1 MPTTGQQVQFRAG
14 LQAAFDLISSK
25 DLNTI
30 YFITDTQRLFVG
42 ETEYSRPVA
51 HGANLPSG
59 YLPPNSLFVQETG
72 TDRFLFY
79 SKDGA
84 SWERIAYFIPLT
96 EDTYGNESSTTL
108 AFGQSF
114 TIPTIT
120 VDANGQIAE
129 IVNTTITLPEAPAD
143 AEVTVNGSA
152 SGSQNVVTAITR
164 DETNVTQI
172 NVTYGEM
179 VTPAGLQEELADYAP
194 LAGAAFTGAVTV
206 QAPTE
211 DMNPATKQ
219 YVDNLLSA
227 NDAMVFKG
235 TVGGADSGATVT
247 DFSALTDYQVGW
259 TYRVI
264 EAGTYAGVDCEVGD
278 LLIAVADYSDA
289 FDNADWTVAQTNI
302 DGAVISEAALAS
314 GNVVTGAGGQN
325 VQDSGI
331 AAANLVTAAA
341 NLTASQLV
349 VGNGTKGVST
359 LANGTAGQ
367 VLKVGE
373 SGLEWGADNNDNY
386 TYSISSTAAGNVGT
400 ITLTGANGGAT
411 TSTTISPT
419 TSGELTIS
427 AGEGGITIGVGTIDG
442 SKIQGDIAASS
453 VEWTNVQN
461 RPTITVTDSNSIVTG
476 SINLQAGTANI
487 TTTLPDD
494 SDTTYEFS
502 GSASGNVATLT
513 LTPSDGEADEVT
525 ITPAD
530 GELSFAG
537 TANALTLSIVQV
549 AQSKVT
555 GLTTALA
562 GKMNT
567 YTASAA
573 NMIAL
578 TTADGLSVTDSA
590 VAIGAATLNSSP
602 TAKTVATEA
611 AVKTYVDNAVTSA
624 ALTWGSF

>member
-302 DGAVISEAALAS
+302 DGAVISEEDYNTLVAYNQELSKYFAL
-314 GNVVTGAGGQN
+314 
-325 VQDSGI
+325 
-331 AAANLVTAAA
+331 L
-341 NLTASQLV
+341 
-349 VGNGTKGVST
+349 
-359 LANGTAGQ
+359 
-367 VLKVGE
+367 
-373 SGLEWGADNNDNY
+373 
-386 TYSISSTAAGNVGT
+386 
-400 ITLTGANGGAT
+400 
-411 TSTTISPT
+411 
-419 TSGELTIS
+419 
-427 AGEGGITIGVGTIDG
+427 
-442 SKIQGDIAASS
+442 
-453 VEWTNVQN
+453 
-461 RPTITVTDSNSIVTG
+461 
-476 SINLQAGTANI
+476 
-487 TTTLPDD
+487 
-494 SDTTYEFS
+494 
-502 GSASGNVATLT
+502 
-513 LTPSDGEADEVT
+513 
-525 ITPAD
+525 AD
-530 GELSFAG
+530 G
-537 TANALTLSIVQV
+537 TY
-549 AQSKVT
+549 
-555 GLTTALA
+555 
-562 GKMNT
+562 KM
-567 YTASAA
+567 
-573 NMIAL
+573 
-578 TTADGLSVTDSA
+578 
-590 VAIGAATLNSSP
+590 IGDPL
-602 TAKTVATEA
+602 
-611 AVKTYVDNAVTSA
+611 D
-624 ALTWGSF
+624 LQ

>member
-14 LQAAFDLISSK
+14 LQAAFDLIPSK

-51 HGANLPSG
+51 HGTDLPKG
-59 YLPPNSLFVQETG
+59 YLPPNSIFVQETG

-120 VDANGQIAE
+120 VDANGQISE

-206 QAPTE
+206 QAPTK

-247 DFSALTDYQVGW
+247 DFSALTNYQVGW

-264 EAGTYAGVDCEVGD
+264 EAGSYAGVDCEVGD

-331 AAANLVTAAA
+331 AAANLVTATA

-359 LANGTAGQ
+359 LANGAAGQ
-367 VLKVGE
+367 VLKVGD
-373 SGLEWGADNNDNY
+373 SGLEWGTDNNDNY
-386 TYSISSTAAGNVGT
+386 TYSISSTAASNVGT

-442 SKIQGDIAASS
+442 SKIKGDIAASS

-513 LTPSDGEADEVT
+513 LTPSEGEADEVT
-525 ITPAD
+525 ITPAN

-578 TTADGLSVTDSA
+578 TTADGLSVTDST

-602 TAKTVATEA
+602 TAKTVATEV

>member
-14 LQAAFDLISSK
+14 LQAAFDLIPSK

-51 HGANLPSG
+51 HGTDLPEG
-59 YLPPNSLFVQETG
+59 YLPPNSIFVQETG

-120 VDANGQIAE
+120 VDANGQISE

-179 VTPAGLQEELADYAP
+179 VTPAGLQKELADYAP

-206 QAPTE
+206 QAPTQ

-247 DFSALTDYQVGW
+247 DFSALTNYQVGW

-264 EAGTYAGVDCEVGD
+264 EAGSYAGVDCEVGD

-302 DGAVISEAALAS
+302 DGAVISEVALAS

-331 AAANLVTAAA
+331 AAANLVTATA

-359 LANGTAGQ
+359 LANGAAGQ
-367 VLKVGE
+367 VLKVGD
-373 SGLEWGADNNDNY
+373 SGLEWGTDNNDNY
-386 TYSISSTAAGNVGT
+386 TYSISSTAASNVGT

-411 TSTTISPT
+411 TSTTIRPT

-513 LTPSDGEADEVT
+513 LTPSEGEADEVT
-525 ITPAD
+525 ITPAN

-578 TTADGLSVTDSA
+578 TTADGLSVTDST

-602 TAKTVATEA
+602 TAKTVATEV

>member
-14 LQAAFDLISSK
+14 LQAAFNLISTK

-51 HGANLPSG
+51 HGTALPEG
-59 YLPPNSLFVQETG
+59 YLPPNSIFVQETG

-96 EDTYGNESSTTL
+96 EDTYGNEFSTTL

-120 VDANGQIAE
+120 VDANGQISE

-164 DETNVTQI
+164 DKTNVTQI

-206 QAPTE
+206 QAPTQ

-247 DFSALTDYQVGW
+247 DFSALTNYQVGW

-331 AAANLVTAAA
+331 AAANLVTATA

-349 VGNGTKGVST
+349 VGNGAKGVST
-359 LANGTAGQ
+359 LANGAAGQ
-367 VLKVGE
+367 VLKVGD
-373 SGLEWGADNNDNY
+373 SGLEWGTDNNDNY
-386 TYSISSTAAGNVGT
+386 TYSISSTAASNVGT

-411 TSTTISPT
+411 TSTTIRPT

-513 LTPSDGEADEVT
+513 LTPSEGEADEVT
-525 ITPAD
+525 ITPAN

-578 TTADGLSVTDSA
+578 TTADGLSVTDST

-602 TAKTVATEA
+602 TAKTVATEV

>member
-14 LQAAFDLISSK
+14 LQAAFNLIPTK

-51 HGANLPSG
+51 HGTDLPDG
-59 YLPPNSLFVQETG
+59 YLPPNSIFVQETG

-120 VDANGQIAE
+120 VDTNGQISE

-179 VTPAGLQEELADYAP
+179 VTPTGLQEELAEYAP

-247 DFSALTDYQVGW
+247 DFSALTNYQVGW

-264 EAGTYAGVDCEVGD
+264 EAGSYAGVDCEVGD

-302 DGAVISEAALAS
+302 DGAVISEAALAN

-331 AAANLVTAAA
+331 AAANLVTATA

-359 LANGTAGQ
+359 LANGAAGQ
-367 VLKVGE
+367 VLKVSD
-373 SGLEWGADNNDNY
+373 SGLEWGTDNNDNY
-386 TYSISSTAAGNVGT
+386 TYSISSTAASNVGT

-427 AGEGGITIGVGTIDG
+427 AGKGGITIGVGTIDG

-453 VEWTNVQN
+453 VEWANVQN

-513 LTPSDGEADEVT
+513 LTPSEGEADEVT
-525 ITPAD
+525 ITPAN

-555 GLTTALA
+555 GLTAALA

-578 TTADGLSVTDSA
+578 TTADGLSVTDSS

-602 TAKTVATEA
+602 TAKTVATEI

>member
-14 LQAAFDLISSK
+14 LQAAFDLIPSK

-30 YFITDTQRLFVG
+30 YFITDSQRLFVG

-51 HGANLPSG
+51 HGTELPDG
-59 YLPPNSLFVQETG
+59 YLPPNSLFVLETG

-96 EDTYGNESSTTL
+96 EGTYGNESSTAL

-114 TIPTIT
+114 TIPTII
-120 VDANGQIAE
+120 VDEHGQISE
-129 IVNTTITLPEAPAD
+129 IANTTITLPEAPAD

-179 VTPAGLQEELADYAP
+179 VTPTGLQEELAEYAP

-206 QAPTE
+206 QAPTQ

-235 TVGGADSGATVT
+235 TVGGAESGATVT
-247 DFSALTDYQVGW
+247 DFSALTGYQVGW

-264 EAGTYAGVDCEVGD
+264 EAGTYAGVECEVGD

-302 DGAVISEAALAS
+302 DGAVISEAALAN

-331 AAANLVTAAA
+331 AAANLVTATA

-359 LANGTAGQ
+359 LANGAAGQ
-367 VLKVGE
+367 VLKVGD
-373 SGLEWGADNNDNY
+373 SGLEWGTDNNDNY
-386 TYSISSTAAGNVGT
+386 TYSISSTAASNVGT

-513 LTPSDGEADEVT
+513 LTPSEGEADEVT
-525 ITPAD
+525 ITPAN

-578 TTADGLSVTDSA
+578 TTAEGLSVTDST

-602 TAKTVATEA
+602 TAKTVATEI